1 MRAIRFGLQS
11 YDEASGTGARCYF
24 IVDPSIEGRYRA
36 RFIDMIEHHTPH
48 DSCAPVNACL
58 AHEECRLLVRRLSI
72 RFKELVLIHPHGF
85 SLGPSS
91 DISIDCKNIMHFD
104 GLISDRAC
112 LGGSQLFGVK
122 CELHFTSY
130 MAHEQFS
137 ETQPIDRHSD
147 NIVSIP
153 ITASLP
159 RRRRRFLATIFNI
172 QSSKL
177 TPQRRSRTLSLLP
190 PSITTPLDLL
200 VQRSQLSSLFTS
212 SSYLL
217 SLLSLLN
224 LPLELLDLVIVNLF
238 AVVAE
243 DARGQR
249 GRGQYP
255 AVDGA
260 GAAVAVVLEVE
271 GAFYGWGE
279 AGLFVAAGGEKFIV
293 AAHRC
298 SVSVCF
304 SSLVAELR
312 TLRLEY

>member
-1 MRAIRFGLQS
+1 
-11 YDEASGTGARCYF
+11 
-24 IVDPSIEGRYRA
+24 
-36 RFIDMIEHHTPH
+36 
-48 DSCAPVNACL
+48 
-58 AHEECRLLVRRLSI
+58 
-72 RFKELVLIHPHGF
+72 
-85 SLGPSS
+85 
-91 DISIDCKNIMHFD
+91 
-104 GLISDRAC
+104 
-112 LGGSQLFGVK
+112 
-122 CELHFTSY
+122 

-137 ETQPIDRHSD
+137 ETQPIDRQSD

-159 RRRRRFLATIFNI
+159 RRRRRSLATIFNI

-190 PSITTPLDLL
+190 SPITTPLDLL

-224 LPLELLDLVIVNLF
+224 LPLDLLDLVIVNLF

-279 AGLFVAAGGEKFIV
+279 ASFFVAAGGEKFIV